1 MASITSTIHL
11 AQLLKIPRTNAFALL
26 LLEAVADQTFSSQ
39 PRPAIANAAQSSANH
54 ASTGMV
60 RIVNASATTL
70 ALHANQLST
79 GTRSIVHASVL
90 ITIATAL
97 EINTLIMIHA
107 HANV

>member
-1 MASITSTIHL
+1 MTSITSTIHL
-11 AQLLKIPRTNAFALL
+11 AQLLVIPRTNAFALL

-39 PRPAIANAAQSSANH
+39 PQPAIANAAQSSANH

-90 ITIATAL
+90 MMIATAL
-97 EINTLIMIHA
+97 RVNTLIMRLA

>member
-1 MASITSTIHL
+1 M
-11 AQLLKIPRTNAFALL
+11 PRTNAFALL
-26 LLEAVADQTFSSQ
+26 VPAVANQTNSSQ
-39 PRPAIANAAQSSANH
+39 PLPALANAAQSSANH

-60 RIVNASATTL
+60 RTVNASATTL

-79 GTRSIVHASVL
+79 GTRSIVDASVL
-90 ITIATAL
+90 ITVATAL

>member
-1 MASITSTIHL
+1 VASITSTIHL
-11 AQLLKIPRTNAFALL
+11 AQLLVIPRTNAFALL
-26 LLEAVADQTFSSQ
+26 VPMVATQTGSSQ
-39 PRPAIANAAQSSANH
+39 PPPAIANAAQSSANH

-60 RIVNASATTL
+60 RIVNANATTL

-97 EINTLIMIHA
+97 KINTLIMIHA